1 MPWDKCLENGDV
13 ATLGCIPIVIH
24 NVINAALVFAG
35 IVALVLIIWG
45 GAQYIMSRGDQT
57 KVDSAK
63 KTITW
68 AVVGLLIIFLSFF
81 FVNLISTLTG
91 VHQIANPSI

>member
-13 ATLGCIPIVIH
+13 ATLRCIPIVV
-24 NVINAALVFAG
+24 NNLINAALVFSG
-35 IVALVLIIWG
+35 IVALVLIVWG

-68 AVVGLLIIFLSFF
+68 AVVGLILIFLSFF
-81 FVNLISTLTG
+81 IVNLISTLTG
-91 VHQIANPSI
+91 VNQIANPTL